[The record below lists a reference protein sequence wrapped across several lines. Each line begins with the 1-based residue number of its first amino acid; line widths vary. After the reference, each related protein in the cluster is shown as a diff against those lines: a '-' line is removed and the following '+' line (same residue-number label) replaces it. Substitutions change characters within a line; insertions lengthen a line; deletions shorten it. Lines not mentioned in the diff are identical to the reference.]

1 MRAIL
6 LGTLFRVEV
15 GLVKWFKTLDR
26 SEPVAARC
34 PLCGA
39 VVPILFLRIEQPHW
53 WKRRVVVTVEGDAT
67 DWVAHIWSH
76 RERIDA
82 RM

>member
-1 MRAIL
+1 MSLIRF
-6 LGTLFRVEV
+6 GTRSRVE
-15 GLVKWFKTLDR
+15 GSLVKLFKTLDR

-82 RM
+82 GM